1 MALLSETY
9 SILIP
14 LLLVVIALLVLGL
27 LFFIRRNK
35 ALVLESESTHFEM
48 AEVQKKADIAAKEAD
63 HAKDIFLANISHET
77 RTPMNAIIGL
87 SHILLQSPLDEAQ
100 KRDVEKVK
108 HSAEKLLAV
117 TNDMLD
123 ISKIK
128 ADKLEIESSTI
139 EMNTLISSL
148 AHIIDQSAIEKG
160 LDLLF
165 DTAVDLPESFK
176 GDALHISQVLVNL
189 LNNAIKFTKEGE
201 VCLSIA
207 RHNGAEGEQL
217 KFSVSDT
224 GIGLTKEQIGRLFQ
238 AFDQVDNN
246 TNRQYEG
253 SGLGLAISKELVER
267 MGGTLIVE
275 SSYKN
280 GSTFSFTLPLI
291 NPVEPNE
298 SVIKR
303 YKRLVNRREFLIFAL
318 NSKTAN
324 LLKEKLTHYNAII
337 RIVNTEKEL
346 MALLRE
352 DFYDALIIS
361 PRILK
366 VLQETTL
373 IKKRCD
379 HVILLENTANEPH
392 ESDVEIKARLLKPF
406 STMTMLQTMQDVFT
420 HTINLNPVKEQT
432 FTIDDIASLKGAKI
446 LLAEDNEGNAMVVK
460 GLLKG
465 SGVILIVVENGQKAV
480 EAIFDKG
487 NHFDLVLMD
496 INMPVMD
503 GYAATSMVRE
513 YEHLDTLPIVAMTA
527 NITESDVNKSKQFGM
542 QSHLSKP
549 VDTSKFYKTLL
560 QFIGA
565 KIAAPLNTE
574 HCEPAAIITEEF
586 DQLASLGVNIEDG
599 LLRLNGNI
607 STYKGILKR
616 FAEMFKDVDV
626 EFTTLYNGIK
636 LDEGRE
642 LAHNLKGVSG
652 NIGAKEIYRLATD
665 IESCFKGKSV
675 DFSLEVK
682 ELALHLK
689 PVIEAIDAL
698 EAEEETQDKKAIN
711 TNEMVALLKEIY
723 LSSKKRKAIEVK
735 KSFESLLQYA
745 WPSSYK
751 ANLKALES
759 SIKAYKFDIIR
770 TEIEKIMQQIKASNG
785 KIQ

>member
-1 MALLSETY
+1 MAK
-9 SILIP
+9 I
-14 LLLVVIALLVLGL
+14 
-27 LFFIRRNK
+27 
-35 ALVLESESTHFEM
+35 
-48 AEVQKKADIAAKEAD
+48 QKKADIAAKESD

-123 ISKIK
+123 ISQIK
-128 ADKLEIESSTI
+128 ADKLEIESSSI
-139 EMNTLISSL
+139 EMNTFVSSL
-148 AHIIDQSAIEKG
+148 AHIVDQSAIEKG
-160 LDLLF
+160 LDLIF

-201 VCLSIA
+201 VSLSIT
-207 RHNGAEGEQL
+207 RHNGAEGEEL

-224 GIGLTKEQIGRLFQ
+224 GIGLTQEQIGKLFQ

-253 SGLGLAISKELVER
+253 SGLGLAISKELVGR

-275 SSYKN
+275 STYKK

-303 YKRLVNRREFLIFAL
+303 YKRLISRREILIFVL
-318 NSKTAN
+318 NTKTAN
-324 LLKEKLTHYNAII
+324 LLKEKLSHYDAIV
-337 RIVNTEKEL
+337 RIINTEKEL
-346 MALLRE
+346 QALLRE
-352 DFYDALIIS
+352 DIYDALVIS
-361 PRILK
+361 PKILK
-366 VLQETTL
+366 VLQDPSL

-379 HVILLENTANEPH
+379 HLIFLENTANEAH
-392 ESDVEIKARLLKPF
+392 ESDIEIKARLLKPF
-406 STMTMLQTMQDVFT
+406 STMTLLQTMHDVFT
-420 HTINLNPVKEQT
+420 HTITSNPLKSQN
-432 FTIDDIASLKGAKI
+432 FTIDDIAVLKGAKI
-446 LLAEDNEGNAMVVK
+446 LLAEDNEGNAMVVQ

-487 NHFDLVLMD
+487 NNFDLVLMD

-513 YEHLDTLPIVAMTA
+513 YEHLDTLPIIAMTA
-527 NITESDVNKSKQFGM
+527 NITESDVNKSKQLGM
-542 QSHLSKP
+542 QAHLSKP
-549 VDTSKFYKTLL
+549 IDTSKFYKTLL
-560 QFIGA
+560 QFITA
-565 KIAAPLNTE
+565 KTTVSIADKAVKPEVSNRDELTV
-574 HCEPAAIITEEF
+574 
-586 DQLASLGVNIEDG
+586 LSSLGVNIDDG
-599 LLRLNGNI
+599 LMRLNGNVT
-607 STYKGILKR
+607 TYKGILKR
-616 FAEMFKDVDV
+616 FAEMFRDVDK
-626 EFTTLYNGIK
+626 EFTQFYNNIK
-636 LDEGRE
+636 LDKGRD

-665 IESCFKGKSV
+665 IEACFKGKSV

-682 ELALHLK
+682 ELALRLK
-689 PVIEAIDAL
+689 PIIEAIDAL
-698 EAEEETQDKKAIN
+698 EDEEESQEKRAIN
-711 TNEMVALLKEIY
+711 TNEVVALLKEIY
-723 LSSKKRKAIEVK
+723 ISAKKRKAIEVK
-735 KSFESLLQYA
+735 KSFEALSQYE
-745 WPSSYK
+745 WPSTYK

-759 SIKAYKFDIIR
+759 NIKAYKFDMVR